1 MLNDFVD
8 GKIDALIGL
17 ATSRSSLVRGID
29 LPPQRI
35 AYVIFAGVPRMKF
48 RLRLEEFTPMKYLMF
63 LFNIRNIVP
72 QYLRNDIDRIITRL
86 RNLTALNQEQINN
99 LLRSIEE
106 GKELS
111 GFDRYAADTIKEAVE
126 LVGKLL
132 NEQNIRKAIE
142 QSNEVGLEYRGG
154 DELYVVI
161 PDVTTYIQGSGRSS
175 RLYVG
180 GVSLGLSVLIVDN
193 ERVFNGL
200 VKNLRYRLE
209 DVKVQSIT
217 EIDIDDLMKRIRNE
231 RELIMNIMLGNIP
244 NQFLEKDP
252 PLKTAF
258 VIVESP
264 TKARTIASFF
274 GVPTRREAGPLVIY
288 EATLGNL
295 YLLIT
300 ATKGHMW
307 DLIPAAPTDVRNYAS
322 ILRAEKLIDYY
333 GGVLRAGGSFVP
345 IYGTIKRCP
354 VGGETYTE
362 DVDVCRVH
370 GTKLVDSMDIVNTIR
385 DIATEVDQVMIGT
398 DPDSEGE
405 KIAWDAYMMLRPYVS
420 SIARIEFHEVTKK
433 AIIDAIMN
441 QGQ

>member
-1 MLNDFVD
+1 M
-8 GKIDALIGL
+8 
-17 ATSRSSLVRGID
+17 
-29 LPPQRI
+29 
-35 AYVIFAGVPRMKF
+35 
-48 RLRLEEFTPMKYLMF
+48 
-63 LFNIRNIVP
+63 
-72 QYLRNDIDRIITRL
+72 
-86 RNLTALNQEQINN
+86 
-99 LLRSIEE
+99 
-106 GKELS
+106 
-111 GFDRYAADTIKEAVE
+111 
-126 LVGKLL
+126 
-132 NEQNIRKAIE
+132 
-142 QSNEVGLEYRGG
+142 
-154 DELYVVI
+154 
-161 PDVTTYIQGSGRSS
+161 
-175 RLYVG
+175 
-180 GVSLGLSVLIVDN
+180 IVDN